1 MAAAHHGTSHADV
14 DAAVDAEPIGR
25 NRDFQVL
32 LSTQAASSLGD
43 AVSFTAMP
51 LLVLALTGSGLAMGI
66 VAALQLFPDLIV
78 GMVAGAIADRTDP
91 KRMMLVADL
100 GRAALTALIPLSA
113 ILDGPT
119 LVVILV
125 VAVPL
130 SVLRSFFMAGYT
142 ASVQA
147 LVGRSQ
153 IARANSLLEAVYSM
167 CY

>member
-1 MAAAHHGTSHADV
+1 
-14 DAAVDAEPIGR
+14 
-25 NRDFQVL
+25 
-32 LSTQAASSLGD
+32 
-43 AVSFTAMP
+43 
-51 LLVLALTGSGLAMGI
+51 
-66 VAALQLFPDLIV
+66 
-78 GMVAGAIADRTDP
+78 MVAGAIADRTDP

-142 ASVQA
+142 ASVPA

-153 IARANSLLEAVYSM
+153 IARANSLL
-167 CY
+167 